1 MHLTRRKVLEII
13 YFLIKFFLRTK
24 HFSPECEVIRE
35 AWGRDRPRP
44 EQRDRLL
51 RVNCEEVSA
60 AGLLVTNH
68 CVDMGHLGLY
78 ESWFKLRHVL
88 SVPIH
93 EDDIDDVVTDV
104 SLSLH
109 LLFVVRTEG
118 EEGGDVE
125 HDLVLLLPGVDAL
138 QPGHVSPHVQPP
150 PVAPPA
156 WQTDPLAQEGEEV
169 LEPLTPRLVTQQFVI
184 HDLAGSGEYHSELK
198 VHASFLFLQPQN
210 VLLDIWRHDF
220 PRDLFYLVK
229 VAVIGEEL
237 EMWWHVMV
245 KVKIINYSYCS
256 LVWCSHPFPLNGIE
270 ASLDHF

>member
-1 MHLTRRKVLEII
+1 
-13 YFLIKFFLRTK
+13 
-24 HFSPECEVIRE
+24 
-35 AWGRDRPRP
+35 
-44 EQRDRLL
+44 
-51 RVNCEEVSA
+51 
-60 AGLLVTNH
+60 
-68 CVDMGHLGLY
+68 MGHLGLY

-156 WQTDPLAQEGEEV
+156 
-169 LEPLTPRLVTQQFVI
+169 
-184 HDLAGSGEYHSELK
+184 
-198 VHASFLFLQPQN
+198 
-210 VLLDIWRHDF
+210 
-220 PRDLFYLVK
+220 
-229 VAVIGEEL
+229 
-237 EMWWHVMV
+237 
-245 KVKIINYSYCS
+245 
-256 LVWCSHPFPLNGIE
+256 
-270 ASLDHF
+270 